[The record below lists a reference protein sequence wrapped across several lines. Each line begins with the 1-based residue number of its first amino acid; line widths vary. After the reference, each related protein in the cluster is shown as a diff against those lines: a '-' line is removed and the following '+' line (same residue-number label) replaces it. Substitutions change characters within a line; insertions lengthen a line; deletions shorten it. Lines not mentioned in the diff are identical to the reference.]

1 MKYVKNWGRLGMYF
15 NKFANF
21 YRNQTGNV
29 ITRDELDNQISII
42 IKKIETAIEI
52 CKYLKQITIK
62 VIDSRVYYMKTGH
75 QKHGI
80 TKEDYKK
87 AIDVLSKLAEKDI
100 QNEQEKM
107 FLKALVEC
115 IKKSI
120 DNSQSY

>member
-1 MKYVKNWGRLGMYF
+1 MYF

-42 IKKIETAIEI
+42 IKKIETATEI

-62 VIDSRVYYMKTGH
+62 VIESKVYYMKTGH

-80 TKEDYKK
+80 TKEDYKN
-87 AIDVLSKLAEKDI
+87 AIDVLSKIAEKDM
-100 QNEQEKM
+100 QSEKEKT
-107 FLKALVEC
+107 FLKFWVEF

-120 DNSQSY
+120 DNS